1 MAGLMSLV
9 AGSPMIALVPE
20 ASNEGAAIILDRFM
34 LHIPKKGKVSVNFTQ
49 KEELQGAS
57 FPSY

>member
-34 LHIPKKGKVSVNFTQ
+34 LHIPNSIEILKGF
-49 KEELQGAS
+49 
-57 FPSY
+57 